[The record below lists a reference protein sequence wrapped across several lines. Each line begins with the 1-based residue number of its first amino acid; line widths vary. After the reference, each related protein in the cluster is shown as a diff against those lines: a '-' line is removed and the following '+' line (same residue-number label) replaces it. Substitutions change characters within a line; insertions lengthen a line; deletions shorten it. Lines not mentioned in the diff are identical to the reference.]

1 MSGHEALP
9 PLSEAQ
15 MEIMNV
21 VWDRGEVTVAD
32 VWKAL
37 SARRNLARST
47 VLTMVTRLL
56 EKGWLCCDEEGHAF
70 RYRAAVPRE
79 ATLGMVVRRLVDTAF
94 GGSAEGLFLALLHD
108 RGISKEEA
116 RRIKKMIDRAEGK
129 KS

>member
-1 MSGHEALP
+1 MVESEPLP

-37 SARRNLARST
+37 AARRKLARNT
-47 VLTMVTRLL
+47 VLTMLSRLE
-56 EKGWLCCDEEGHAF
+56 EKGWLCRDEEGHAF

-79 ATLGMVVRRLVDTAF
+79 ATLGTMIRRLVDTAF
-94 GGSAEGLFLALLHD
+94 GGSAEGLIMALLHD
-108 RGISKEEA
+108 RGVSKEEA
-116 RRIKKMIDRAEGK
+116 RRIRTMIAREEGK
-129 KS
+129 KP